1 MPAVAV
7 IQGGL
12 ALLNVTWRKGH
23 VDDFRLVK
31 LEILALQEVGL
42 KPEN

>member
-23 VDDFRLVK
+23 VDDFCIVK
-31 LEILALQEVGL
+31 LEILALQEEGL
-42 KPEN
+42 KLKN